1 MHFDIY
7 KAGGILLK
15 DRTMLVERSR
25 GKEIYLAPGG
35 KVEQDETPEQTV
47 IRELGEE
54 VGITVTAEQLD
65 FFGTFYAPAATHP
78 DQTIR
83 MDVFVVQNWEGD
95 PKPGAEVQELRWIT
109 STIPAG
115 IYVGSIFAHEVIPR
129 LKERDLI
136 D

>member
-1 MHFDIY
+1 MQFDIY

-15 DRTMLVERSR
+15 DRKMLVERSR

-35 KVEQDETPEQTV
+35 KVEADETPEQTV
-47 IRELGEE
+47 IRELAEE
-54 VGITVTAEQLD
+54 VGLVVTCEQLE

-78 DQTIR
+78 EQTIR
-83 MDVFVVQNWEGD
+83 MDVYLVKDWQGE
-95 PKPGAEVQELRWIT
+95 PKPGAEVEELTWIT
-109 STIPAG
+109 SDIPAG
-115 IYVGSIFAHEVIPR
+115 IPVGSIFAYEVIPR